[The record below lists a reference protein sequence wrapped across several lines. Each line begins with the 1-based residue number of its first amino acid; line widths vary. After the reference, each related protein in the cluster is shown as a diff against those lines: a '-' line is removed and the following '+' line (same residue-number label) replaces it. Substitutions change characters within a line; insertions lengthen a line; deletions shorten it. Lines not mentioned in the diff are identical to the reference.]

1 MDWKIFQ
8 RMLSTTILAD
18 VEVWTGREAVA
29 GEKLRILA
37 IGGSMS
43 EGVVDHQFIRG
54 GYKAFGMAPKDSTSE
69 TFHFTMG
76 SLDYLLYKI

>member
-18 VEVWTGREAVA
+18 VEVWTGREEAF
-29 GEKLRILA
+29 LA

-69 TFHFTMG
+69 TFNFTMG